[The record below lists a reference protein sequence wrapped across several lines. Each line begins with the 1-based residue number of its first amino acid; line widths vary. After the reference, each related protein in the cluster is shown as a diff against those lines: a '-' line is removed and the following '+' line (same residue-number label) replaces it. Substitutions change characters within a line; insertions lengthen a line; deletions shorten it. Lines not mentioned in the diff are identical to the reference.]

1 MSVRERER
9 DQRDNRRKTEIESVT
24 ERTEKA
30 SERKRGRKTEKKSET
45 VRDKEKE

>member
-1 MSVRERER
+1 MSERER

-30 SERKRGRKTEKKSET
+30 SERKRGRKTKRKSDG
-45 VRDKEKE
+45 VKCG